1 MLRNK
6 NLVHGLFF
14 LLATVLLCSSCFT
27 PVARAADKPATTST
41 TTTKKEST
49 TGNGS
54 VQGYAADGPLQI
66 GTIVQLDP
74 KDNYKVLAATSAKA
88 QQMYGVAV
96 DPHLL
101 SITVSDTSLKF
112 EVFVATSGTYDVLVS
127 SQGGAIKTGDYVA
140 LSSIDGVGMN
150 AGTSNSTVFGRAVES
165 FDGKSNI
172 LGNTT
177 LKDKSGKD
185 ISKVTLGIIQVAIN
199 VQRNPNVKSTKA
211 NLPNALEKVG
221 ETVADKPVSPVKIYL
236 SALIAAMTIVV
247 AIVMLYA
254 GIRSSL
260 IAIGRNP
267 LSKKSIFR
275 GLLEVV
281 LASLVI
287 LIIGLFA
294 VYLLLKL

>member
-1 MLRNK
+1 MVRNK
-6 NLVHGLFF
+6 NLVRGLGLAF
-14 LLATVLLCSSCFT
+14 LSLLLLVTLSI
-27 PVARAADKPATTST
+27 PVVYAADSTSKTT
-41 TTTKKEST
+41 TTTKKESR
-49 TGNGS
+49 TGNGT
-54 VQGYAADGPLQI
+54 VQGYAADASIPV

-74 KDNYKVLAATSAKA
+74 KDNYKVLAASSDKE
-88 QQMYGVAV
+88 QQMYGVVV

-101 SITVSDTSLKF
+101 SLTISDTSLKY
-112 EVFVATSGTYDVLVS
+112 EVYVATSGTYDVLVS
-127 SQGGAIKTGDYVA
+127 SQGGAIKAGDDLA
-140 LSSIDGVGMN
+140 LSSIDGVAMK
-150 AGTSNSTVFGRAVES
+150 AGSNTTTFFGRALEN
-165 FDGKSNI
+165 FDGKANVV
-172 LGNTT
+172 GGTT
-177 LKDKSGKD
+177 LKDKAGKE
-185 ISKVTLGIIQVAIN
+185 IAKVTFGVVQVAIN

-211 NLPNALEKVG
+211 NLPNALQRVG
-221 ETVADKPVSPVKIYL
+221 ETVAEKPVNPIRIYL
-236 SALIAAMTIVV
+236 SVAIAVMTLIV
-247 AIVMLYA
+247 AIVMLYS